1 MAKRYCKLDKKGMG
15 FQFDGCPCPDTL
27 CFECANNIPDGEE
40 IDTGTLND
48 AINELRTIAQ
58 AVLNNIEDAAVE
70 YADSKLPDSPYSQ
83 NTMRKQLLY
92 EWSDLAD
99 AFKAGVRW
107 VANKHNITF

>member
-1 MAKRYCKLDKKGMG
+1 MAKRYCKLDKRGMG

-27 CFECANNIPDGEE
+27 CFECANNIPEGEE
-40 IDTGTLND
+40 IDTLEDTMK
-48 AINELRTIAQ
+48 ELQAIAQ
-58 AVLNNIEDAAVE
+58 TALNNIEDAAVE

-107 VANKHNITF
+107 VANKQNITF